1 MESKR
6 EHVMLA
12 LGTHGSGMG
21 RGKEK
26 EQEVEEGRDNF
37 PVEPRPLSLQTSKLA
52 SSAAELLKLQNIEVS
67 GQQGGAWNGG
77 EASAARIVKDCDLE

>member
-1 MESKR
+1 MEGRR

-26 EQEVEEGRDNF
+26 EQKWRRGGITF
-37 PVEPRPLSLQTSKLA
+37 LWSQGLLA
-52 SSAAELLKLQNIEVS
+52 
-67 GQQGGAWNGG
+67 
-77 EASAARIVKDCDLE
+77 